1 MVLSKPKI
9 HFFGF
14 ASQFDNKGILII
26 FAKIFSLSY
35 QYHTLNNGIKV
46 IHRNI
51 PGSVAHCGLM
61 VNTGSRDEQ
70 SHESGLAH
78 FMEHMIFKGTKKR
91 KAYHIL
97 SSIENNG
104 GDLNAFT
111 TKEETCVYAS
121 FLTPTYKQSLELF
134 ADVAFNSIFPE
145 KEIAK
150 EKEVILDEIN
160 SYNDSPSELIFDD
173 FENLIFRGHPLG
185 RNILGDLQSVNSF
198 KRQDLLKFSKN
209 NYGTN
214 QMVLAS
220 VGNLSMKQL
229 IKWTEQYF
237 SEYSTSPSKQLRQ
250 TYKQYQPREEIMAKE
265 AHLAHCLTGNQAYG
279 QNDKKRFA
287 LLLLSNLLGGPTLN
301 SRLSMSLR
309 EKHGY
314 AYTIESYYQPY
325 SDTGI
330 FGIYFGTEQK
340 LVDKS
345 LSLIKKELRLL
356 NEKKLGTIQLHR
368 AKKQIEGQ
376 VAINGESFLNE
387 MLGIAKSHLIYDQV
401 QSMEELLK
409 QIERITTEDLLEVAN
424 EILDHN
430 QFSTLLYQSK

>member
-1 MVLSKPKI
+1 
-9 HFFGF
+9 
-14 ASQFDNKGILII
+14 
-26 FAKIFSLSY
+26 
-35 QYHTLNNGIKV
+35 
-46 IHRNI
+46 
-51 PGSVAHCGLM
+51 
-61 VNTGSRDEQ
+61 
-70 SHESGLAH
+70 
-78 FMEHMIFKGTKKR
+78 
-91 KAYHIL
+91 
-97 SSIENNG
+97 
-104 GDLNAFT
+104 
-111 TKEETCVYAS
+111 
-121 FLTPTYKQSLELF
+121 
-134 ADVAFNSIFPE
+134 
-145 KEIAK
+145 
-150 EKEVILDEIN
+150 
-160 SYNDSPSELIFDD
+160 
-173 FENLIFRGHPLG
+173 
-185 RNILGDLQSVNSF
+185 
-198 KRQDLLKFSKN
+198 
-209 NYGTN
+209 
-214 QMVLAS
+214 
-220 VGNLSMKQL
+220 
-229 IKWTEQYF
+229 
-237 SEYSTSPSKQLRQ
+237 
-250 TYKQYQPREEIMAKE
+250 MAKE